1 METPPAPLPATLAN
15 SLLFRTESAH
25 SGDRKSPSPAA
36 GLTAHSSPSRSPR
49 RLNTD
54 GHITSTDDLKLRV
67 GKRIVVCCDGT
78 WQDGIG
84 EHRSLYTNVLRLA
97 RTIHHED
104 ERFQPPIP
112 QIVFYQS
119 GIGTE
124 KNFYSE
130 YIEGTT
136 GGSLADKVEE
146 AYAFIAHNYNPG
158 DEIFLFGFSRGAYTA
173 RMVAMFIGEIGV
185 LDRKDMDHFAKIF
198 ICYQKL
204 GKTHKPEETAKL
216 KEELAPWCKADARG
230 RMRADPDGDT
240 FNIKC
245 IGVFD
250 TVGSL
255 GVPESL
261 TLRSKVRRLFG
272 FKDTVLGEHIERAYQ
287 ALALHEMRADF
298 NCNKF
303 EQSEK
308 GRLKKQVL
316 KQCWFTGA
324 HSDVR
329 DIFHVSS
336 QFKFLHDRCLQ
347 IGGGYK
353 EHDLADISLLWMAAQ
368 VGDILGLDTEYLSKL
383 PQPVAPWGQ
392 QKPHDSKSGIFFL
405 AQGVQRPIPSETNEI
420 TNEWIHPSVLEQ
432 ANLYPRLAHVLENH
446 PQIVCPLLPLE
457 EEMKRNWPY
466 IEDSIAAKTYS
477 SDLEQ
482 QSKAQSTS
490 VTASLVRS
498 GSRFRRSIIR
508 SFSVSRGQRAQA
520 SSAMAVEVE
529 ETEDDVVAMRVVE
542 TNKLKK
548 ARRQSTPAPTIT
560 IQSSR

>member
-1 METPPAPLPATLAN
+1 MSAPLPATLAN
-15 SLLFRTESAH
+15 SLLFRTNSAH
-25 SGDRKSPSPAA
+25 TSDRKSSSPAQ
-36 GLTAHSSPSRSPR
+36 LSAHSSPSRSPR

-54 GHITSTDDLKLRV
+54 GQITSSEDLKLKV

-84 EHRSLYTNVLRLA
+84 EHRSLYTNILRLT

-185 LDRKDMDHFAKIF
+185 LDRKDMDNFAKIF

-204 GKTHKPEETAKL
+204 GKTNKPEETAKL
-216 KEELAPWCKADARG
+216 KEELLPWCKPDARG
-230 RMRADPDGDT
+230 RLRADPDGDT
-240 FNIKC
+240 FTIKC

-261 TLRSKVRRLFG
+261 TLRSKVRKLFG

-298 NCNKF
+298 NCNKY
-303 EQSEK
+303 EQTEK
-308 GRLKKQVL
+308 GRLKKQTL
-316 KQCWFTGA
+316 K
-324 HSDVR
+324 
-329 DIFHVSS
+329 
-336 QFKFLHDRCLQ
+336 Q

-353 EHDLADISLLWMAAQ
+353 EHDLSDIALLWMAAQ
-368 VGDILGLDTEYLSKL
+368 VGDILGLDAEYLAKL

-392 QKPHDSKSGIFFL
+392 QKPH
-405 AQGVQRPIPSETNEI
+405 E
-420 TNEWIHPSVLEQ
+420 
-432 ANLYPRLAHVLENH
+432 
-446 PQIVCPLLPLE
+446 
-457 EEMKRNWPY
+457 
-466 IEDSIAAKTYS
+466 
-477 SDLEQ
+477 
-482 QSKAQSTS
+482 
-490 VTASLVRS
+490 
-498 GSRFRRSIIR
+498 
-508 SFSVSRGQRAQA
+508 
-520 SSAMAVEVE
+520 
-529 ETEDDVVAMRVVE
+529 
-542 TNKLKK
+542 
-548 ARRQSTPAPTIT
+548 
-560 IQSSR
+560 